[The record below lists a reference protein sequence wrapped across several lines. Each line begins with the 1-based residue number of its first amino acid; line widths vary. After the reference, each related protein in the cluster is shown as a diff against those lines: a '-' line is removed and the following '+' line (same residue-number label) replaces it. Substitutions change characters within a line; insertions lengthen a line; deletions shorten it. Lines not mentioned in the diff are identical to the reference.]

1 MLDDKLKNQIPT
13 YLMIPTKGLE
23 YNLKDAI
30 NEKKK
35 VKYLIKITTQS
46 SN

>member
-30 NEKKK
+30 NQKK